1 MIDKGTTLN
10 SSLELQI
17 NRTKNQLENF
27 EEQSKTVGEDI
38 KNSGKEDFLKPEL
51 GVSIG
56 ERTF

>member
-38 KNSGKEDFLKPEL
+38 KNSSKEDFLKPEL